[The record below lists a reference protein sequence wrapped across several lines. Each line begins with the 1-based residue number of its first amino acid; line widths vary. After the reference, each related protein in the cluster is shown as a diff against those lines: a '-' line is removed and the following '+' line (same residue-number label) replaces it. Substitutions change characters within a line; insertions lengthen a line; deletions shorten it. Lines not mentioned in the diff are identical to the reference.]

1 MSGQHLLNPIA
12 FSQLSLVLVDPVPGA
27 VCLSYMAQSDML
39 DHNPGRARVFDAVFL
54 AFSNDACSSPCGVLS
69 HLLPFCHVAV
79 VGRDRVAVSQL
90 HFQLK
95 NCTLARHAF
104 RVVHGF
110 LKSGGDIQSSAKHS
124 ARIASRP
131 CDVEPNLLD
140 VQSCLQRRPTSTRA
154 DRTSTDLRPSVHR
167 TGSST
172 FASGRTI

>member
-1 MSGQHLLNPIA
+1 
-12 FSQLSLVLVDPVPGA
+12 
-27 VCLSYMAQSDML
+27 ML
-39 DHNPGRARVFDAVFL
+39 DHNPGRARVFDAFFL
-54 AFSNDACSSPCGVLS
+54 AFSNDACSSPCGVIS

-79 VGRDRVAVSQL
+79 VGRRHPVALSQL

-131 CDVEPNLLD
+131 CDVETNLLD
-140 VQSCLQRRPTSTRA
+140 VYSCLQRRPMIQCSFLLLLTHTHTHTHMYTHAHAHTRTRA
-154 DRTSTDLRPSVHR
+154 HTHTHTQTHKGGV
-167 TGSST
+167 
-172 FASGRTI
+172 